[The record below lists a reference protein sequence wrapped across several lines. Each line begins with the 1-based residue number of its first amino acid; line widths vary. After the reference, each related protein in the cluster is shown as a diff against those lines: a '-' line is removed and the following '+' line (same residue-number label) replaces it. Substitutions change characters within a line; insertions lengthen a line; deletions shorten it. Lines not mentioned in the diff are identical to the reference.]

1 MRELKYKCK
10 RLAADSKKHEV
21 IAKQY
26 KDENNQ
32 NHCISDTVLKEIVDD
47 NEKLKSSNLQQ
58 EFCRREFISLKR
70 SKEDVVCSITE
81 LCQKLKSDEDSAQ
94 CVRVISL
101 GCNTEMLKTLAEAIS
116 SNIRV
121 KAKNAY
127 SDHIVLLII
136 ELQNLGMSQLNS

>member
-32 NHCISDTVLKEIVDD
+32 SHCISDTILKEIVDD

-70 SKEDVVCSITE
+70 SKEDVCNITE

-94 CVRVISL
+94 CVRDISL
-101 GCNTEMLKTLAEAIS
+101 GCNAEMLKILAEAIG